1 MRLSLVVCLL
11 LIINIIKAQELL
23 VKGQVIDELSREPIP
38 FANVY
43 IKNTTKGVSAN
54 IDGFFKIAVE
64 SFRDTLVGSSVG
76 HKLGYLPLRPG
87 IKLGYLIKMQP
98 SEVALKEIVVKPGE
112 NPAHVF
118 LRQIWDKK
126 DQYNLEKI
134 PLWQA
139 ELYNKVEI
147 DLENIDASKGNR
159 LGAFSFILENL
170 DTTSDEV
177 PFLPIFLT
185 ESLSDYYYQS
195 APKKEKEFIRASRLS
210 GVKDK
215 NITKFLGGM
224 YQKVNLMDNWVE
236 VLDVSFVSPFSS
248 NGLMYYK
255 YYLTDSVFTDGEWL
269 YQISFQ
275 EKRRQENTF
284 VGDFWIDRSRFFIRE
299 LNMRLSKGVNINF
312 VDRLSIRQS
321 YQNIGDSIC
330 FLSNDRLMVDFKSSN
345 KGAGIIGRRTISYKD
360 VTLNDSSTQKYL
372 SKDEGVMV
380 ALEAYGMREDF
391 WETNRHEKL
400 SKNEAGIYSMV
411 DSLKNMPQ
419 FNTLI
424 DIITT
429 VVTGYQSFGPLD
441 FGPYFS
447 LLSSDQIEGN
457 RMRIGCRTNKKFHP
471 RLRLN
476 AYAAY
481 GFLDN
486 LWKYGGGFSYLISNK
501 NWQKISFNYKTDF
514 MLEGTYADEMDQ
526 DNLFAFALRKDV
538 FQKLLYIEEWRMDYS
553 IDWFRGFSTNLYLVQ
568 EKINPFFEFNYF
580 KEEALLHN
588 INNVSLG
595 VRFRWNHKEETIE
608 GNYDKLSLGSPYP
621 ILTIDVEKGLSAP
634 SMGDFDFHKISFKV
648 KDNILINPLGRF
660 YYDISAGAAFGDVPY
675 LLQYNPKANNTY
687 YYTWR
692 AFNNMLP
699 FEFAFKDYLEIQL
712 YHHFRGF
719 LLNKVPLVR
728 HLKWRSVLCAKAIAG
743 TGSED
748 IDQVLRPISWDKP
761 YVELGAGL
769 ENIFKIIRVDAVW
782 RVNHNEQR
790 FDQDFVE
797 RFAIYTSLQLQF

>member
-1 MRLSLVVCLL
+1 
-11 LIINIIKAQELL
+11 
-23 VKGQVIDELSREPIP
+23 
-38 FANVY
+38 
-43 IKNTTKGVSAN
+43 
-54 IDGFFKIAVE
+54 
-64 SFRDTLVGSSVG
+64 
-76 HKLGYLPLRPG
+76 
-87 IKLGYLIKMQP
+87 
-98 SEVALKEIVVKPGE
+98 
-112 NPAHVF
+112 
-118 LRQIWDKK
+118 
-126 DQYNLEKI
+126 
-134 PLWQA
+134 
-139 ELYNKVEI
+139 
-147 DLENIDASKGNR
+147 
-159 LGAFSFILENL
+159 
-170 DTTSDEV
+170 
-177 PFLPIFLT
+177 
-185 ESLSDYYYQS
+185 
-195 APKKEKEFIRASRLS
+195 
-210 GVKDK
+210 KDK

-284 VGDFWIDRSRFFIRE
+284 VGHFWIDRSRFFIRE

-380 ALEAYGMREDF
+380 AFEAYSMGEDF

-429 VVTGYQSFGPLD
+429 VVTGYKSFGPLD

-580 KEEALLHN
+580 KEEALL
-588 INNVSLG
+588 
-595 VRFRWNHKEETIE
+595 
-608 GNYDKLSLGSPYP
+608 
-621 ILTIDVEKGLSAP
+621 
-634 SMGDFDFHKISFKV
+634 
-648 KDNILINPLGRF
+648 
-660 YYDISAGAAFGDVPY
+660 
-675 LLQYNPKANNTY
+675 
-687 YYTWR
+687 
-692 AFNNMLP
+692 
-699 FEFAFKDYLEIQL
+699 
-712 YHHFRGF
+712 
-719 LLNKVPLVR
+719 
-728 HLKWRSVLCAKAIAG
+728 
-743 TGSED
+743 
-748 IDQVLRPISWDKP
+748 
-761 YVELGAGL
+761 
-769 ENIFKIIRVDAVW
+769 
-782 RVNHNEQR
+782 
-790 FDQDFVE
+790 
-797 RFAIYTSLQLQF
+797 